1 MNRACF
7 AIARRKVMHLLQ
19 FLSLALLLQHAA
31 ALQLTTLQH
40 RRIAPLAAS
49 PVCELH
55 DDGPEHDTNAAAV
68 LTRAGLNT
76 PAADALV
83 SRGIDAEDDGDTLEA
98 LEAYESAVE
107 LDPDHPNALF
117 RLGAL
122 NVQFGLTEDARDFFH
137 RALDADPDHSAAAAC
152 LRLLQEVD
160 ATELDAQH
168 AASIEAARAEDDAV
182 EEEVDLVPVD
192 VARRSAI
199 KRIPRFL
206 TDAEIDELTATA
218 SVVEADV
225 GAVQRPTRGGG
236 WSTVYLNAELGR
248 RLPWLRERVFGAAS
262 AADEELWGGILKGK
276 AVNLRCAEYHTVTPP
291 GNLAFERHYDH
302 GSLITIDIMLSDS
315 SSFAGGA
322 FATSEPGDYMLQ
334 HPFEKGDLLLFL
346 SHKYHCVSPVE
357 SGVRNVLVAELWEG
371 DERIPEDGRC
381 DLRHG
386 ARAPD
391 SVSLN
396 S

>member
-1 MNRACF
+1 
-7 AIARRKVMHLLQ
+7 MHLLQ
-19 FLSLALLLQHAA
+19 LVSLALLQHAA
-31 ALQLTTLQH
+31 ALQLPCSP
-40 RRIAPLAAS
+40 RRIGPLAVS
-49 PVCELH
+49 PVCELR
-55 DDGPEHDTNAAAV
+55 DDGPDYDTNAEATLA
-68 LTRAGLNT
+68 RAGLNT

-83 SRGIDAEDDGDTLEA
+83 LRGIDFEDEGETLEA

-107 LDPDHPNALF
+107 LDPNHPAALF

-122 NVQFGLTEDARDFFH
+122 NVQFGLTEDARDLFH

-152 LRLLQEVD
+152 LHLLQDVD
-160 ATELDAQH
+160 ATALDAQH
-168 AASIEAARAEDDAV
+168 AASIEAARAEDDAI
-182 EEEVDLVPVD
+182 EDEVDLVPVE
-192 VARRSAI
+192 VARRSAV

-218 SVVEADV
+218 SLVEAEI

-248 RLPWLRERVFGAAS
+248 RLPWLRERLFAAAS
-262 AADEELWGGILKGK
+262 DADQQLWGGVLAGK
-276 AVNLRCAEYHTVTPP
+276 TINLRCAEYHEVTPP

-315 SSFAGGA
+315 NAFAGGT
-322 FATSEPGDYMLQ
+322 FATSETGDYMLQ
-334 HPFEKGDLLLFL
+334 HPSEKGDLLLFL

-371 DERIPEDGRC
+371 DERISEDGRC

-386 ARAPD
+386 ARTPD
-391 SVSLN
+391 SMSLN

>member
-1 MNRACF
+1 MP
-7 AIARRKVMHLLQ
+7 LLQ
-19 FLSLALLLQHAA
+19 LLSLALLQHAA
-31 ALQLTTLQH
+31 ALQLTTSQH

-83 SRGIDAEDDGDTLEA
+83 SRGIDAEADGETLEA
-98 LEAYESAVE
+98 LEAYEGAVE
-107 LDPDHPNALF
+107 LDPNHPNALF

-122 NVQFGLTEDARDFFH
+122 NVQFGLTEDARDLFH

-152 LRLLQEVD
+152 LHLLQDVD
-160 ATELDAQH
+160 ATALDAQH

-192 VARRSAI
+192 VARRTAV

-206 TDAEIDELTATA
+206 SDQEFDELKATA
-218 SVVEADV
+218 AAVEAEV
-225 GAVQRPTRGGG
+225 GAVARPTRGGG

-248 RLPWLRERVFGAAS
+248 RLPWLRDRVFAAAS
-262 AADEELWGGILKGK
+262 EADHELWGGILKGK

-302 GSLITIDIMLSDS
+302 GSLITIDIMLSDATA
-315 SSFAGGA
+315 FDGGA
-322 FATSEPGDYMLQ
+322 FATSEPGDYLLQ

-346 SHKYHCVSPVE
+346 SHKYQSVWKSATE
-357 SGVRNVLVAELWEG
+357 TKSRRWRGA
-371 DERIPEDGRC
+371 PEI
-381 DLRHG
+381 
-386 ARAPD
+386 
-391 SVSLN
+391 
-396 S
+396 

>member
-1 MNRACF
+1 MATLSRGPVTPADGLGYFNRSLIMRTC
-7 AIARRKVMHLLQ
+7 MEDGTLLQ
-19 FLSLALLLQHAA
+19 PD
-31 ALQLTTLQH
+31 
-40 RRIAPLAAS
+40 AP
-49 PVCELH
+49 
-55 DDGPEHDTNAAAV
+55 
-68 LTRAGLNT
+68 
-76 PAADALV
+76 
-83 SRGIDAEDDGDTLEA
+83 
-98 LEAYESAVE
+98 
-107 LDPDHPNALF
+107 
-117 RLGAL
+117 
-122 NVQFGLTEDARDFFH
+122 
-137 RALDADPDHSAAAAC
+137 
-152 LRLLQEVD
+152 
-160 ATELDAQH
+160 ATALDAQH

-192 VARRSAI
+192 VARRSAV

-218 SVVEADV
+218 ALVEAEV
-225 GAVQRPTRGGG
+225 GAVARPTRGGG

-248 RLPWLRERVFGAAS
+248 RLPWLRERVFAAAS
-262 AADEELWGGILKGK
+262 AADQELWGGVLAGK
-276 AVNLRCAEYHTVTPP
+276 TINLRCAEYHTVTPP

-302 GSLITIDIMLSDS
+302 GSLITIDTMLSDS

-322 FATSEPGDYMLQ
+322 FATSEPGDYLLQ

-346 SHKYHCVSPVE
+346 SHKYHCVAPVE

-381 DLRHG
+381 DERHG
-386 ARAPD
+386 ARTPD

>member
-1 MNRACF
+1 
-7 AIARRKVMHLLQ
+7 MHLLQ
-19 FLSLALLLQHAA
+19 LVSLALLQHAA
-31 ALQLTTLQH
+31 ALQLTTSQH

-55 DDGPEHDTNAAAV
+55 DDGREYDTNAAAT
-68 LTRAGLNT
+68 LARAGLNT

-83 SRGIDAEDDGDTLEA
+83 SRGIDAEADGETLEA
-98 LEAYESAVE
+98 LEAYEGAVE
-107 LDPDHPNALF
+107 LDPNHPAALF

-122 NVQFGLTEDARDFFH
+122 NVQFGLTEDARDLFH

-152 LRLLQEVD
+152 LHLLQGVD

-182 EEEVDLVPVD
+182 EEEVELVPVE
-192 VARRSAI
+192 VARRSAV

-206 TDAEIDELTATA
+206 SDAEIDELTATA
-218 SVVEADV
+218 AAVEAEI
-225 GAVQRPTRGGG
+225 GAVARPTRGGG
-236 WSTVYLNAELGR
+236 WNTVYLNAELGR
-248 RLPWLRERVFGAAS
+248 RLPWLRERLFAAAS
-262 AADEELWGGILKGK
+262 AADEELWGGVLAGK

-302 GSLITIDIMLSDS
+302 GSLVTIDIMLSDATA
-315 SSFAGGA
+315 FDGGA
-322 FATSEPGDYMLQ
+322 FATSEPGDYLLE

-357 SGVRNVLVAELWEG
+357 SGVRNVFVAELWEG
-371 DERIPEDGRC
+371 DERMPEDGRC
-381 DLRHG
+381 DRRHS
-386 ARAPD
+386 ALASE

>member
-1 MNRACF
+1 MYLLQRST
-7 AIARRKVMHLLQ
+7 ARRKAMHILQ
-19 FLSLALLLQHAA
+19 LVSLALLQHAA
-31 ALQLTTLQH
+31 ALQPFSQH

-49 PVCELH
+49 PICELQ
-55 DDGPEHDTNAAAV
+55 DDGPDLDTNAAAT
-68 LTRAGLNT
+68 LARAGLNT

-83 SRGIDAEDDGDTLEA
+83 SRGIDAEADGETLEA
-98 LEAYESAVE
+98 LEAYEGAVE
-107 LDPDHPNALF
+107 LDPNHPNALF

-122 NVQFGLTEDARDFFH
+122 NAQFGLTEDARDLFH

-152 LRLLQEVD
+152 LHLLQDVD
-160 ATELDAQH
+160 ATALDAQH
-168 AASIEAARAEDDAV
+168 AASIEAARAEDDAI
-182 EEEVDLVPVD
+182 EDEVDLVPVE
-192 VARRSAI
+192 VARRSAV

-218 SVVEADV
+218 SLVEAEI

-248 RLPWLRERVFGAAS
+248 RLPWLRERLFAAAS
-262 AADEELWGGILKGK
+262 DADQQLWGGVLAGK
-276 AVNLRCAEYHTVTPP
+276 TINLRCAEYHEVTPP

-315 SSFAGGA
+315 NAFAGGT
-322 FATSEPGDYMLQ
+322 FATSETGDYMLQ
-334 HPFEKGDLLLFL
+334 HPSEKGDLLLFL

-381 DLRHG
+381 NLRHG
-386 ARAPD
+386 ARTPG

>member
-1 MNRACF
+1 M
-7 AIARRKVMHLLQ
+7 
-19 FLSLALLLQHAA
+19 
-31 ALQLTTLQH
+31 
-40 RRIAPLAAS
+40 
-49 PVCELH
+49 
-55 DDGPEHDTNAAAV
+55 
-68 LTRAGLNT
+68 
-76 PAADALV
+76 
-83 SRGIDAEDDGDTLEA
+83 SRGIDAEEEGETIEA

-107 LDPDHPNALF
+107 LDPNHPAALF

-122 NVQFGLTEDARDFFH
+122 NVQFGLTEDARDLFH

-152 LRLLQEVD
+152 LHLLDGVD
-160 ATELDAQH
+160 ATALDAQH

-182 EEEVDLVPVD
+182 DEEVELVPVE
-192 VARRSAI
+192 VARRTAV

-206 TDAEIDELTATA
+206 TDQEIDELTATA
-218 SVVEADV
+218 SLVEAEI
-225 GAVQRPTRGGG
+225 GATERPTRGGG

-262 AADEELWGGILKGK
+262 AADDELWGGVLAGK

-302 GSLITIDIMLSDS
+302 GSLITIDIMLSDATA
-315 SSFAGGA
+315 FEGGA
-322 FATSEPGDYMLQ
+322 FETSEPGDYMLQ

-357 SGVRNVLVAELWEG
+357 SGTRNVLVAELWEG
-371 DERIPEDGRC
+371 SEREPADERC
-381 DLRHG
+381 DQRHG
-386 ARAPD
+386 ASAPD

>member
-1 MNRACF
+1 MHCRLHWA
-7 AIARRKVMHLLQ
+7 ARQKAMHVLQLLT
-19 FLSLALLLQHAA
+19 LPAVLVRTA
-31 ALQLTTLQH
+31 ALQLPCLP
-40 RRIAPLAAS
+40 RRIGPLAAS
-49 PVCELH
+49 PICELQ

-83 SRGIDAEDDGDTLEA
+83 SRGIDAEVDGETLEA
-98 LEAYESAVE
+98 LEAYEGAVE
-107 LDPDHPNALF
+107 LDPNHPNALF

-152 LRLLQEVD
+152 LRLLQDVD
-160 ATELDAQH
+160 ATALDAQH

-182 EEEVDLVPVD
+182 EDEVELVPVD
-192 VARRSAI
+192 VARRSAV

-206 TDAEIDELTATA
+206 TDEEIDELTATA
-218 SVVEADV
+218 ALVEAEV
-225 GAVQRPTRGGG
+225 GAVARPTRGGG

-248 RLPWLRERVFGAAS
+248 LLPWLRERVFAA
-262 AADEELWGGILKGK
+262 AADADQKLWGGILKGK

-302 GSLITIDIMLSDS
+302 GSLITIDIMLSDANA
-315 SSFAGGA
+315 FDGGV
-322 FATSEPGDYMLQ
+322 FETSEPGDYLLQ

-357 SGVRNVLVAELWEG
+357 RGTRNVLVAELWEG
-371 DERIPEDGRC
+371 SEREPADGRC
-381 DLRHG
+381 DQRHG
-386 ARAPD
+386 ASTPD

>member
-1 MNRACF
+1 MHCRLHWA
-7 AIARRKVMHLLQ
+7 ARQKAMHVLQLLT
-19 FLSLALLLQHAA
+19 LPAVLVRTA
-31 ALQLTTLQH
+31 ALQLPCLP
-40 RRIAPLAAS
+40 RRIGPLAAS
-49 PVCELH
+49 PICELQ

-83 SRGIDAEDDGDTLEA
+83 SRGIDAEVDGETLEA
-98 LEAYESAVE
+98 LEAYEGAVE
-107 LDPDHPNALF
+107 LDPNHPNALF

-152 LRLLQEVD
+152 LRLLQDVD
-160 ATELDAQH
+160 ATALDAQH

-182 EEEVDLVPVD
+182 EDEVDLVPVE
-192 VARRSAI
+192 VARRTAV

-206 TDAEIDELTATA
+206 SDEEIDELAATA
-218 SVVEADV
+218 ADVEAEI

-248 RLPWLRERVFGAAS
+248 RLPWLRDRIFAAAS
-262 AADEELWGGILKGK
+262 DADEELWGGILKGK

-302 GSLITIDIMLSDS
+302 GSLITIDIMLSDATA
-315 SSFAGGA
+315 FEGGA
-322 FATSEPGDYMLQ
+322 FETSEPGDYLLQ

-346 SHKYHCVSPVE
+346 SHKYHCVAPVE
-357 SGVRNVLVAELWEG
+357 SGTRNVLVAELWEG
-371 DERIPEDGRC
+371 DEREPADERC
-381 DLRHG
+381 DQRHG
-386 ARAPD
+386 VSAPD
-391 SVSLN
+391 SMSLN

>member
-1 MNRACF
+1 
-7 AIARRKVMHLLQ
+7 MHLLQ
-19 FLSLALLLQHAA
+19 LVSLALLQHAA

-40 RRIAPLAAS
+40 RRIAPLAAA
-49 PVCELH
+49 PVCELR
-55 DDGPEHDTNAAAV
+55 DDGDYDTNAAAT
-68 LTRAGLNT
+68 LQRAGLNT

-83 SRGIDAEDDGDTLEA
+83 SRGIDFEDEGETLEA
-98 LEAYESAVE
+98 LEAYEGAVE
-107 LDPDHPNALF
+107 LDPNHPNALF

-122 NVQFGLTEDARDFFH
+122 NVQFGLTEDARDLFH

-152 LRLLQEVD
+152 LRLLQDVD
-160 ATELDAQH
+160 ATALDAQH
-168 AASIEAARAEDDAV
+168 AASIEAAREEDDAV

-192 VARRSAI
+192 VARRTAV

-206 TDAEIDELTATA
+206 SDQEIDELTATA
-218 SVVEADV
+218 ADVEAEI
-225 GAVQRPTRGGG
+225 GATERPTRGGG
-236 WSTVYLNAELGR
+236 WTTVYLNAELGR
-248 RLPWLRERVFGAAS
+248 RLPWLRERVFAAAS
-262 AADEELWGGILKGK
+262 DADRELWGGVLAGK
-276 AVNLRCAEYHTVTPP
+276 NVNLRCAEYHTVTPP

-322 FATSEPGDYMLQ
+322 FATSEPGDYLLQ

-381 DLRHG
+381 GLRHG
-386 ARAPD
+386 ARTPD

>member
-1 MNRACF
+1 
-7 AIARRKVMHLLQ
+7 MHLLQ
-19 FLSLALLLQHAA
+19 LLILKTVLLRTA
-31 ALQLTTLQH
+31 ALQLPCPP
-40 RRIAPLAAS
+40 RRIGPLAAS

-55 DDGPEHDTNAAAV
+55 DDGPDYVTNAAAT

-83 SRGIDAEDDGDTLEA
+83 IRGIDAEEEGETIEA
-98 LEAYESAVE
+98 LEAYEGAVE
-107 LDPDHPNALF
+107 LDPNHPAALF

-122 NVQFGLTEDARDFFH
+122 NVQFGLVEDARDLFH

-152 LRLLQEVD
+152 LHLLQDVD

-168 AASIEAARAEDDAV
+168 AASIEAALADYDPVNYEM
-182 EEEVDLVPVD
+182 DLVPVE
-192 VARRSAI
+192 VARRSAV

-218 SVVEADV
+218 AVVEAEV
-225 GAVQRPTRGGG
+225 GAVARPTRGGG

-248 RLPWLRERVFGAAS
+248 RLPWLRDRIFDAAS
-262 AADEELWGGILKGK
+262 AADDELWGGVLAGK

-302 GSLITIDIMLSDS
+302 GSLVTIDIMLSDS
-315 SSFAGGA
+315 NSFSGGA
-322 FATSEPGDYMLQ
+322 FETSEPGDYLLE

-346 SHKYHCVSPVE
+346 SHKYHCVSPVTR
-357 SGVRNVLVAELWEG
+357 GTRNVLVAELWEG

-381 DLRHG
+381 DQRHG
-386 ARAPD
+386 VCAPD
-391 SVSLN
+391 RSVSLN